1 MADFILSCCSTTDLT
16 PAQYRDNDLHYISFH
31 FQLDGKEYLDNYGVS
46 MPMKTFFDAM
56 AAGARTATSQVS
68 TGEFVAYF
76 RSFLQDGKDILHLS
90 LSSGLSGCYHSACAA
105 RELLLEEFPE
115 RTICVIDSL
124 CGSGGAAILM
134 LEAAKRRDRGDSLGE
149 IAAWIE
155 EKKLYVHHWLFTP
168 ELIYF
173 VRGGRVS
180 PAAGWLGTLLRLCPL
195 VEANSEG
202 RLVPREKIRGKQRA
216 IQAIV
221 GKMRTLAQDGEDYDG
236 PCHVSHADN
245 LKDAQTVA
253 ALLEESFPKL
263 RGKIFINTVGTTLG
277 SHCGPGMVAIFF
289 YGKRRTI

>member
-180 PAAGWLGTLLRLCPL
+180 RRPVGSVPCCGCAPWWKPTARGGWCPGKKSAA
-195 VEANSEG
+195 SS
-202 RLVPREKIRGKQRA
+202 
-216 IQAIV
+216 
-221 GKMRTLAQDGEDYDG
+221 G
-236 PCHVSHADN
+236 PSRPSWV
-245 LKDAQTVA
+245 K
-253 ALLEESFPKL
+253 
-263 RGKIFINTVGTTLG
+263 
-277 SHCGPGMVAIFF
+277 CGPWH
-289 YGKRRTI
+289 RTARTMTAPVMSPTQII